1 MQNLYTEGADGSNLG
16 VLGGLYGNTLFLL
29 SLFLKI
35 DFGKLLIE
43 IGWV

>member
-16 VLGGLYGNTLFLL
+16 VLGGLYGNTLFL
-29 SLFLKI
+29 KI